1 MRSRWAAFAAAI
13 LVLSTSVAAK
23 GVRTLTLDEAFARV
37 NARHPDLARFQYL
50 REGAQSD
57 VDEATQRQPLRL
69 ALDVEN
75 VPGTGDSSGA
85 EEAETTLSLASVL
98 ERSDKRDARLRV
110 ATARAQTLGS
120 EQEAR
125 RLDLLAEVARRFL
138 DLLAAQTLA
147 RIADAEV
154 TQRESVVAAASQRV
168 LAGASPDSVRL
179 TAEAAVARA
188 RLQRERVRAE
198 TKSAAQR
205 LAALWNERTVDF
217 EHVTGDL
224 LAIPTVP
231 SLESLTALIDRNP
244 QLRRFAD
251 EARLREARVQLARAA
266 QVADIEWQ
274 FGVRRFESSDD
285 WAAVAGFSMPF
296 GTRARAEPRL
306 RAAEAELAA
315 LSLERESEQLTLY
328 GTLADAHAKFVTA
341 SSEAGLLRADLL
353 PRLHEAER
361 AAERAYR
368 GGALSYLEWAQLQS
382 DTTEAERQQIHAAIE
397 AHRALI
403 EIQRLTGQSF
413 LAAVTTAYREI
424 AP

>member
-1 MRSRWAAFAAAI
+1 MRLRWAAFAAAI
-13 LVLSTSVAAK
+13 LFLCTTVAAQ

-50 REGAQSD
+50 REGAQAD
-57 VDEATQRQPLRL
+57 VDEATQRQPLRA
-69 ALDVEN
+69 ALDIEN
-75 VPGTGDSSGA
+75 VPGTDDVSGA

-98 ERSDKRDARLRV
+98 ERGGKRDARLRV
-110 ATARAQTLGS
+110 ADARAQTLGL
-120 EQEAR
+120 EEEAR

-138 DLLAAQTLA
+138 DLLAVQTLA

-154 TQRESVVAAASQRV
+154 TQREAVVAAASQRV

-188 RLQRERVRAE
+188 RLQRERVHAE
-198 TKSAAQR
+198 TKAAARR

-224 LAIPTVP
+224 LALPAVP

-251 EARLREARVQLARAA
+251 EARLREARVQLARTA

-274 FGVRRFESSDD
+274 VGVRRFESTDD
-285 WAAVAGFSMPF
+285 WAAVASFSMPF

-341 SSEAGLLRADLL
+341 SSDVGLLRADLL

-382 DTTEAERQQIHAAIE
+382 DTTEAEREQIHAAIE

-403 EIQRLTGQSF
+403 EIQRLTGQPF
-413 LAAVTTAYREI
+413 LAAATTAYREI